1 MKVFL
6 IGIFTIFAICL
17 VVTTHAGSL
26 RPHGKYHERL
36 IQEEKEQLKASGI
49 EGEDA
54 NHLLEWASSNV
65 MLPNM
70 HGNEK
75 EEELTKEEPKI
86 EKKNEETYVMK
97 APTYESKIEKKKQIQ
112 QKNMNNEA
120 EDEKMKQNS
129 MEHLEPKI
137 EEKKEKGDITKVP
150 NTEPKIEEKKEK
162 VHATKAPTS
171 EPKHEEK
178 KEEVSVVTKAPKDE
192 EEEKSN
198 VVYKLTEEDR

>member
-6 IGIFTIFAICL
+6 IGIVTIFAICL
-17 VVTTHAGSL
+17 VVTSHAGSL

-86 EKKNEETYVMK
+86 EKKKEETYVMK
-97 APTYESKIEKKKQIQ
+97 APTYESK
-112 QKNMNNEA
+112 
-120 EDEKMKQNS
+120 
-129 MEHLEPKI
+129 
-137 EEKKEKGDITKVP
+137 
-150 NTEPKIEEKKEK
+150 
-162 VHATKAPTS
+162 
-171 EPKHEEK
+171 HEEK
-178 KEEVSVVTKAPKDE
+178 KEEVHATKAPGDKKVT
-192 EEEKSN
+192 EKTPEKEQEN
-198 VVYKLTEEDR
+198 VVYQLTKKDIRIIL